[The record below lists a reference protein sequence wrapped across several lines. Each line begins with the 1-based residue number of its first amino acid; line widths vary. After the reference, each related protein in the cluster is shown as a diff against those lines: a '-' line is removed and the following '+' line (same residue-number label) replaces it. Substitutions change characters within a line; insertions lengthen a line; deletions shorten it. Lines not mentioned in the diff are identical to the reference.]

1 MSKKLAKYDSLIEHS
16 DRAVGS
22 NSFISKYLNTV
33 QFNIRMTPDTLGA
46 WTSWTTLPEGER
58 PAFPIFVP
66 CCENSSDR
74 HKGICI
80 VAIYP
85 NGSVQYLAEPDK
97 GHIEYLGFVSYKV

>member
-1 MSKKLAKYDSLIEHS
+1 MSTKLVKYDSLIKHS

-22 NSFISKYLNTV
+22 NSVISKYLNTV
-33 QFNIRMTPDTLGA
+33 QFNIRLIPDVLGE
-46 WTSWTTLPEGER
+46 WSTWMTLPEGER
-58 PAFPIFVP
+58 PSYPIFVP
-66 CCENSSDR
+66 CVENSADR

-97 GHIEYLGFVSYKV
+97 GYIEYLGFVSYKV